1 MADAVAD
8 PAPSPSAPVIDP
20 AAAPA
25 VVDPAKPLD
34 VAPDAKALADKATA
48 DAAAAKPVIPEKYD
62 FAALKLPDGIA
73 LNPELIEA
81 ISPVFK
87 KYGLTQEAASELVET
102 HAKALATA
110 EAAAEVKREADFKEW
125 MKTNITN
132 YQTQLKSEWGSAH
145 DANVVIAQ
153 KGMARVF
160 SAEAKKLLDDTGL
173 GNHPE
178 FVKAFY
184 QVGKMV
190 SEDNPPNGQKP
201 AGTKS
206 NAEVFYGAT
215 ATQ

>member
-1 MADAVAD
+1 VADPVVD
-8 PAPSPSAPVIDP
+8 PAPSPSAPVVDP
-20 AAAPA
+20 AAPAPA
-25 VVDPAKPLD
+25 AADPAKPL
-34 VAPDAKALADKATA
+34 VADPAKADP
-48 DAAAAKPVIPEKYD
+48 AKPVEPAKAPEKYD
-62 FAALKLPDGIA
+62 FTALKLPEGMSLDTARIA
-73 LNPELIEA
+73 VVEPLLKE
-81 ISPVFK
+81 F
-87 KYGLTQEAASELVET
+87 GLSQENASKLVE
-102 HAKALATA
+102 AVVKYEGEA
-110 EAAAEVKREADFKEW
+110 EAKREADFKEW

-132 YQTQLKSEWGSAH
+132 YQTQLKTEWGAAH

-190 SEDNPPNGQKP
+190 SEDTPPNGQSP
-201 AGTKS
+201 AGKKS

-215 ATQ
+215 Q

>member
-1 MADAVAD
+1 MSLDTARIAAVEPLLKEFGLSQENA
-8 PAPSPSAPVIDP
+8 SKLVE
-20 AAAPA
+20 A
-25 VVDPAKPLD
+25 VV
-34 VAPDAKALADKATA
+34 
-48 DAAAAKPVIPEKYD
+48 KYE
-62 FAALKLPDGIA
+62 G
-73 LNPELIEA
+73 E
-81 ISPVFK
+81 
-87 KYGLTQEAASELVET
+87 
-102 HAKALATA
+102 A
-110 EAAAEVKREADFKEW
+110 EAKREADFKEW
-125 MKTNITN
+125 MKTNVTN

-173 GNHPE
+173 GSHPE

-184 QVGKMV
+184 KVGLMV